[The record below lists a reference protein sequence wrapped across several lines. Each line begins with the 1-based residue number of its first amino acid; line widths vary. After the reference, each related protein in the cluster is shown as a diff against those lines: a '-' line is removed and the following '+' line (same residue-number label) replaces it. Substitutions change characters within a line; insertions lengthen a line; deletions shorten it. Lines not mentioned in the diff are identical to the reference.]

1 MSTSATQ
8 VKKAMIS
15 STVRDLPEHRKH
27 VMDACLRQSM
37 LPKMMEHLP
46 ANDLE
51 AISAS
56 LKMVDEADIYIGV
69 FAFCYGY
76 VPKDGNPDQ
85 ISVTEMEYRRAKER
99 GIPRLIFI
107 MDKGHPIS
115 FDDVEMGESAEKLK
129 IFKEKVGT
137 ENIVNFFKSPEE
149 LRSLVINSLS
159 QLPKDDK
166 PHQFHYVH
174 PIPTPPEPYVA
185 HPYTLLQARG
195 LFGRQQ
201 ELNLLTDWITG
212 KGPLADVRIFNIIA
226 IGGMGKSALT
236 WHWFE
241 NVVPLEKPQLA
252 GRFWWSF
259 YESDAYFENFV
270 IRTLAYVSRRSIE
283 ETQKINVM
291 DREAEL
297 LRILDREPHLLVL
310 DGLERILIAY
320 ARMDAAHLADDD
332 YDKQTA
338 NWVARAYG
346 LPESAAQS
354 FTGEHRLRKTADPRA
369 GNFLRKLARVQAGR
383 ILVSSR
389 LYPFDLQMPNGDP
402 GPGCSAIFLRGL
414 NDSDALDLW
423 RNFGVSGQR
432 DELLRL
438 FRTFENH
445 PLLLQA
451 LAGEIARYRL
461 APGDFDRWRKD
472 KPDFDPFSLPLK
484 QAKSHVLFH
493 SMHGLNEA
501 EQKALHTIAAFRM
514 PAQYETLQ
522 ALLVRTKRKK
532 SIWSWLFEKNKTWIC
547 DNENELDSILQNLED
562 RGLMGWDRR
571 ANRYDLHP
579 VVRGVV
585 WSGVSETGKKEAYTA
600 LQGYLEAASK
610 IDDYLKVESLEDLTP
625 AIELF
630 YIHVSLHKYLPA
642 LIVFMRWLDD
652 ATLYKLGK
660 NRLRVQMLEEIWL
673 NSKDLIMEQR
683 LFRARIIKIQRL
695 MWNPLALSYSYAGE
709 PGKSIKIFE
718 ENNQIEENNR
728 DFDVLFVGLLN
739 LSEALIAVGKLQ
751 KAEKNLLHNLNLAQN
766 KKLPF
771 DEEMPFT
778 FLGFLYSLM
787 GKNDSAESH
796 LSQSLQRYKENED
809 LALEGVVSAFQSLHS
824 IFLRKPET
832 ALSFANCAWELA
844 HDRREERHFIHAA
857 RLQGQATLGL
867 GDFDTAD
874 ERLHHALTRAR
885 AINFVQEE
893 LPALIALAELRR
905 QQGKT
910 EEAREYLDDVWEAA
924 ERGPYPL
931 YHADAC
937 NVLCQLERDAGN
949 TEKAIEAATQAYR
962 LAWCDGPPWAYH
974 YGLENAKKHLREL
987 GAPEPEMPSRHS

>member
-1 MSTSATQ
+1 MSASTPQ

-15 STVRDLPEHRKH
+15 STARDLPEHRKQ
-27 VMDACLRQSM
+27 VMDACHRQTFFP
-37 LPKMMEHLP
+37 LMMEHLP

-69 FAFCYGY
+69 FAFRYGY

-85 ISVTEMEYRRAKER
+85 ISVTEMEYRRAKES

-115 FDDVEMGESAEKLK
+115 FDDVEMGEAAEKLK

-137 ENIVNFFKSPEE
+137 ENIANFFKSPEE
-149 LRSLVINSLS
+149 LRSFVINSLS

-174 PIPTPPEPYVA
+174 PIPAPPEPYVA

-212 KGPLADVRIFNIIA
+212 KGVLAHVRIFNVIA

-241 NVVPLEKPQLA
+241 NVVPLEKPKLA

-283 ETQKINVM
+283 ETQKINVV

-369 GNFLRKLARVQAGR
+369 GNFLRKLTRVSVSR

-389 LYPFDLQMPNGDP
+389 LYPFDLQMLNGEP

-414 NDSDALDLW
+414 HDGDALDLW
-423 RNFGVSGQR
+423 RNFSVSGQR

-438 FRTFENH
+438 FSTFENH

-451 LAGEIARYRL
+451 LAGEIARYRP

-522 ALLVRTKRKK
+522 TLLIGENKPCADEEALDVL
-532 SIWSWLFEKNKTWIC
+532 L
-547 DNENELDSILQNLED
+547 NELED
-562 RGLMGWDRR
+562 RGLVGWDRR

-600 LQGYLEAASK
+600 LQGYFEAAPK
-610 IDDYLKVESLEDLTP
+610 IDDWQKVESLEDLTP
-625 AIELF
+625 AIEL
-630 YIHVSLHKYLPA
+630 YNA
-642 LIVFMRWLDD
+642 LIGLGKYDEAVQVFFNIIDE
-652 ATLYKLGK
+652 ATLYRLGTSRQRVELLEKFFPNGLENLPRLK
-660 NRLRVQMLEEIWL
+660 NDGDKAFIF
-673 NSKDLIMEQR
+673 N
-683 LFRARIIKIQRL
+683 A
-695 MWNPLALSYSYAGE
+695 LALTYKNSGE
-709 PGKSIKIFE
+709 PGKSSFFYEKACEIY
-718 ENNQIEENNR
+718 ENLYEQH
-728 DFDVLFVGLLN
+728 LAVGLCN
-739 LSEALIAVGKLQ
+739 LSNAFRFAGRLQ
-751 KAEKNLLHNLNLAQN
+751 KSVNAAERALEIGRKRKDRFREAVSLHRLGSAMAATIHKEKSKVFLQKSILIWIEKQDEQGEAYVNPDLSQHALWKNDLSAAHECANLAWE
-766 KKLPF
+766 K
-771 DEEMPFT
+771 
-778 FLGFLYSLM
+778 
-787 GKNDSAESH
+787 AH
-796 LSQSLQRYKENED
+796 VQRFEAD
-809 LALEGVVSAFQSLHS
+809 
-824 IFLRKPET
+824 
-832 ALSFANCAWELA
+832 
-844 HDRREERHFIHAA
+844 FIRAA
-857 RLQGQATLGL
+857 CRQGQAALALSKEAPTSAAAKALA
-867 GDFDTAD
+867 DEAD
-874 ERLHHALTRAR
+874 ERLHHALARAR
-885 AINFVQEE
+885 AINLVEEE
-893 LPALIALAELRR
+893 LQTLIALAELRR
-905 QQGKT
+905 LQGKP
-910 EEAREYLDDVWEAA
+910 EESHALLDDVWEAA

-931 YHADAC
+931 FHTDAC

-949 TEKAIEAATQAYR
+949 LPAAIEAATQAYR

-987 GAPEPEMPSRHS
+987 SAPEPEMLAS